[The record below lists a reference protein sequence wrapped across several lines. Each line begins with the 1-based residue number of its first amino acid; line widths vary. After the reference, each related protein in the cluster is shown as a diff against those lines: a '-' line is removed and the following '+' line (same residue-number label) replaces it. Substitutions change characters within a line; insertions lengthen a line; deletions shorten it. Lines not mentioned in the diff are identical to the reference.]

1 MPQRLHLLL
10 EVIFGNAHQPFAQF
24 SRQFRRQRRA
34 VQTTGVEQLVK
45 QQREACNLL
54 GDPRAGCAELEQ
66 ALQRPGIF
74 SQQDQVGRTPGDRF
88 HQRQYAFEHQIR
100 IVLLDGLRQQPWN
113 EGIQTLAAETLH
125 GAYLAGVAQRGEPLT
140 GALAITETG
149 LGQLAAGEFLVPVLL
164 PQRQPFAADQRLA
177 LGILVLIRVGDDL
190 AEMPVDAP
198 APVQQLL
205 MEGRPTVEAEHERH
219 PRTVHLVVRQ
229 HLRLTVGDRLQRMLG
244 IAQEFIAFAQFGHCR
259 GRQITLPL
267 QGGQHT
273 EQRTLLQAESRPP
286 WIS

>member
-1 MPQRLHLLL
+1 MRISRSRSSAASSGASGGLYRRPALSSSSSNSGKRAICSAIHGL
-10 EVIFGNAHQPFAQF
+10 AAQ
-24 SRQFRRQRRA
+24 SSSKRCSAR
-34 VQTTGVEQLVK
+34 
-45 QQREACNLL
+45 
-54 GDPRAGCAELEQ
+54 
-66 ALQRPGIF
+66 IF

-149 LGQLAAGEFLVPVLL
+149 LGQLAAGELLVPVLL

-205 MEGRPTVEAEHERH
+205 AEGRPTVEASMNATR
-219 PRTVHLVVRQ
+219 
-229 HLRLTVGDRLQRMLG
+229 
-244 IAQEFIAFAQFGHCR
+244 AQSTSLSGSICV
-259 GRQITLPL
+259 
-267 QGGQHT
+267 
-273 EQRTLLQAESRPP
+273 
-286 WIS
+286 